1 MFLELSKLVDNE
13 QLLVNYETIK
23 ADYLNFKQKDYF
35 VDYSHEYNLVCDDL
49 TKLDMPKKTGH
60 FWQVCP
66 LIIGKQ
72 VIPIVPSEVRNCFT
86 TNLLMSFQIQPILA
100 VFSMLE
106 PHSEVDPHSDH
117 DDNIIVKNSHTPN
130 RTKKTSVVKYHYSLD
145 IPPGNNCAL
154 KVLDEERIL
163 KDGDLNPFDETSI
176 HSAYN
181 RSDFRRGVL
190 IVSYLRDEIYPE

>member
-1 MFLELSKLVDNE
+1 MFLELSKVVDNE

-49 TKLDMPKKTGH
+49 TKLAIPKKTGY

-72 VIPIVPSEVRNCFT
+72 IIPILPLEIKNCFT
-86 TNLLMSFQIQPILA
+86 ANLLMSFNVQPILA

-117 DDNIIVKNSHTPN
+117 DENIIVKNSNTPN
-130 RTKKTSVVKYHYSLD
+130 YIKKTSVVKYHYSLD

-163 KDGDLNPFDETSI
+163 KNKDLNPFDETSI

-190 IVSYLRDEIYPE
+190 IVSYLRHEIYSE

>member
-1 MFLELSKLVDNE
+1 MFLELSKVVDNG
-13 QLLVNYETIK
+13 QLLSNYEKIK
-23 ADYLNFKQKDYF
+23 DDYLNFKQKDYF
-35 VDYSHEYNLVCDDL
+35 VDYHHKYNLVCDDL
-49 TKLDMPKKTGH
+49 TKLPMPEKNGH
-60 FWQVCP
+60 FWQACP

-72 VIPIVPSEVRNCFT
+72 VIPLIPLEVQNCFT
-86 TNLLMSFQIQPILA
+86 INLLMSFDVQPILA

-106 PHSEVDPHSDH
+106 PHSEVNPHSDH
-117 DDNIIVKNSHTPN
+117 DDNIIVKNSTFID
-130 RTKKTSVVKYHYSLD
+130 RIKKTSVVKYHYSLD

-163 KDGDLNPFDETSI
+163 KDRDLNPFDETSI

-190 IVSYLRDEIYPE
+190 IVSYLRHEIYPE